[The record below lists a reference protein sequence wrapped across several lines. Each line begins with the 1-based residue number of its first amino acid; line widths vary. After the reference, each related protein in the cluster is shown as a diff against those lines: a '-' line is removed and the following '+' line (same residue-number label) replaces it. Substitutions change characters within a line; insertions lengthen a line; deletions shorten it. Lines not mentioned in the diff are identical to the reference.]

1 LREDIL
7 RLYRMTQ
14 SRKTQNRTTQ
24 RRKRNAPLVK
34 LTMNARGLTRNQLY
48 MGRIG
53 YGLNGMFK
61 GNTMK
66 RGYSGGGPSLNNTLT
81 NRNLKN
87 IKEVNTSALLENVM
101 EHGQGNTY
109 TSPHLTNKRLN
120 DLPLKQVTPTRAHRI
135 ITTPNAPRKM
145 SRRRNNRT
153 RTPKRKGPNVIVP
166 PAPKKS
172 KKV

>member
-1 LREDIL
+1 
-7 RLYRMTQ
+7 MTQ

-66 RGYSGGGPSLNNTLT
+66 RGYSGGGPSLNNNNNNIT
-81 NRNLKN
+81 NKDLIGLYDVNLN
-87 IKEVNTSALLENVM
+87 ELEKNVM
-101 EHGQGNTY
+101 KYGDGNKY
-109 TSPHLTNKRLN
+109 TSPNLTSDRLN
-120 DLPLKQVTPTRAHRI
+120 DLPIKQKTPTRKPRNLI
-135 ITTPNAPRKM
+135 MPSTPKKKTHK
-145 SRRRNNRT
+145 RRRNNKPS
-153 RTPKRKGPNVIVP
+153 TPKRKPNTNNPIAP